1 MGDEELL
8 DRVRALRSRGPSPK
22 QIARALGVRPA
33 RVAPLV
39 RAVARAQAAAA
50 PEPGLVGC
58 WVSPGWS
65 VGLTLENGHDWPDRP
80 GRRADASGLVGVMVA
95 REHRRDRG
103 NVRLCGYLVDTYCL
117 GVKDAL
123 GPRTME
129 RAELRRFAARFFD
142 AFGGEPLD
150 APIDQAR
157 ELVWGSIEYARALGF
172 EPHRD
177 FWPAADHL
185 GPREGPGTIGFGR
198 YGKPFYVSGPYDDA
212 DRIMRTLGE
221 RLGRDDYDFLVGA
234 PTSR

>member
-8 DRVRALRSRGPSPK
+8 DRVRALRSQGHSPK

-33 RVAPLV
+33 RVAPLA

-80 GRRADASGLVGVMVA
+80 GRRADASGLVSVMVA
-95 REHRRDRG
+95 RERRRDRG
-103 NVRLCGYLVDTYCL
+103 TVSVCGYLVDTYCL

-123 GPRTME
+123 GPRTMGS
-129 RAELRRFAARFFD
+129 AELRRFAARFFG

-150 APIDQAR
+150 APIEQAR
-157 ELVWGSIEYARALGF
+157 ELVWGGVEYARGLGF
-172 EPHRD
+172 DPHRN
-177 FWPAADHL
+177 FWPAAEHL
-185 GPREGPGTIGFGR
+185 GPLDAPAAIRFGR
-198 YGKPFYVSGPYDDA
+198 YGKPFYVSGPFDDA
-212 DRIMRTLGE
+212 DRIRQTLEE
-221 RLGRDDYDFLVGA
+221 RLGRDDFGFVV
-234 PTSR
+234 PVSR